1 MDINNGHVLVSAGD
15 QTTHD
20 VSVADPDRQI
30 RGRPGHPYL
39 EIRGEPGLKFCFSA
53 LRASVWSKN
62 KGEPGPPLDLLLDLR
77 VHHSVEGVRKSGGRF
92 SSPI

>member
-1 MDINNGHVLVSAGD
+1 MH
-15 QTTHD
+15 

-62 KGEPGPPLDLLLDLR
+62 KGEPPPPDQLLDLR
-77 VHHSVEGVRKSGGRF
+77 VHHSMEVVRKSDSRF
-92 SSPI
+92 STPV

>member
-1 MDINNGHVLVSAGD
+1 MDVL
-15 QTTHD
+15 
-20 VSVADPDRQI
+20 VADPDCQI
-30 RGRPGHPYL
+30 RGRPSHPYL
-39 EIRGEPGLKFCFSA
+39 EIRGERGLKFCFSA

-62 KGEPGPPLDLLLDLR
+62 KGEPAPPPPLDQLLDLR